1 MGYVKLINRVSTQK
15 ILAGAAA
22 LLLALSV
29 MVALPGCGGGQ
40 SDEDV
45 IRASLS
51 QELDSIKNIDDSFVN
66 EFSESINMSQL
77 SVYGIDGVE
86 FMKAYLDGFDYTI
99 DSIEVNGDTA
109 QAQITL
115 TCKSYTAYAQALQD
129 AVNEITSDP
138 EKIASV
144 NGSDSE
150 INDMVGG
157 IVIDSLNGVDL
168 ATTEPIIINY
178 TKVDNTWEPAS
189 STSGDIAAAPM
200 TN

>member
-1 MGYVKLINRVSTQK
+1 M
-15 ILAGAAA
+15 
-22 LLLALSV
+22 LALAV

-189 STSGDIAAAPM
+189 STSGDIAAALM